1 MPPRR
6 QPDISWTSAA
16 TCLIY
21 GSADNYRQ
29 KFTMKFLIW
38 GLQIAG
44 ICSSLLPTVCAA
56 RDDGLHLKVTGKR
69 NPPNSRHSKRGN
81 IIGSSTL
88 SNAGDISY
96 YTNITLGGGSFS
108 VLIGV
113 CDPLPLRLMLN
124 SNTLDTG
131 RYICR
136 VSKREQKNTD
146 CPNTSHVQLR
156 SLGRWLRPR
165 SDGNGEK
172 FRR

>member
-1 MPPRR
+1 
-6 QPDISWTSAA
+6 
-16 TCLIY
+16 
-21 GSADNYRQ
+21 
-29 KFTMKFLIW
+29 MKLLIW

-44 ICSSLLPTVCAA
+44 ICSSLLPTLCAA

-113 CDPLPLRLMLN
+113 CDPLSLRLMLN

-131 RYICR
+131 RYIYR
-136 VSKREQKNTD
+136 VSKENKKTRITLTLHMCSSDLWVAGSVPEATETGKNSGVTYAIGSVKG
-146 CPNTSHVQLR
+146 PLSVMLNTCVVR
-156 SLGRWLRPR
+156 SSSCMQDL
-165 SDGNGEK
+165 
-172 FRR
+172 